1 MEKKITDI
9 KKIISGTELEK
20 LEACIDTYKEDTR
33 DGVQKEIEKA
43 RRKLQKWEEEK
54 ERIEKALKKW
64 TWNEEDQSY
73 LSLTAFENQ
82 INLMNSFRKQYY
94 NRGNLSDKQ
103 IDIAEKIIKQNEE
116 FSRMW
121 RLSRVME

>member
-1 MEKKITDI
+1 ME
-9 KKIISGTELEK
+9 
-20 LEACIDTYKEDTR
+20 R
-33 DGVQKEIEKA
+33 
-43 RRKLQKWEEEK
+43 K
-54 ERIEKALKKW
+54 ERIKKVLNKW
-64 TWNEEDQSY
+64 RWDEENQTY

-82 INLMNSFRKQYY
+82 IKLMNSFREQYY
-94 NRGNLSDKQ
+94 SRGDLSDKQ